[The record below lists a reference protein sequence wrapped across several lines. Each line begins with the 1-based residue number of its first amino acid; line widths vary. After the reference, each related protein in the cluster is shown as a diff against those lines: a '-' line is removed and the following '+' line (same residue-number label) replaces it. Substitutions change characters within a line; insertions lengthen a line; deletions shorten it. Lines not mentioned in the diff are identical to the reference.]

1 MSTSPIGTLVPTLAP
16 NAIIRAG
23 IPLSDNFNATDV
35 AVSLGS
41 LLDSSSVSRF
51 DVTFTGLEFRNIGTT
66 PLVLIESDRTIIIT
80 SANAILTEQTE
91 AFEFID
97 CLFAGINTG
106 ETYFQLV
113 DAGSINA
120 DTMFNV
126 LNGSFGFVQSDR
138 SATLGVG
145 NAVIDTMGSIDSL
158 TGDGFVRILGTYYEI
173 DL

>member
-1 MSTSPIGTLVPTLAP
+1 MSISPIGTRVPTIAP

-41 LLDSSSVSRF
+41 LLDSGSVSRF

-91 AFEFID
+91 AFDFGAS
-97 CLFAGINTG
+97 FVSINTG
-106 ETYFQLV
+106 GEHEQLV
-113 DAGSINA
+113 ESGKRQGTSN
-120 DTMFNV
+120 FNG
-126 LNGSFGFVQSDR
+126 LNGSFCFDQNDRITILGQS
-138 SATLGVG
+138 
-145 NAVIDTMGSIDSL
+145 NAIITCADSL